1 MNDSGYPV
9 DNNYVTCDFLKY
21 VRLFKMGVTFEDMCD
36 YFKPYITSQI
46 LNLQNS

>member
-1 MNDSGYPV
+1 
-9 DNNYVTCDFLKY
+9 
-21 VRLFKMGVTFEDMCD
+21 MGVTFEDMCD